1 MPSQN
6 NPFHGILLT
15 NPEGEQS
22 RLHEAKHNNARVA
35 LSPRSGGP
43 FMERSTLTS
52 PTSSATTTDRVNT
65 PVALQ
70 PANMANTPPAIF
82 FDGPGPEHH
91 HHHYGKSFQETTRGT
106 GIGTNLPHT
115 AAAANTT
122 TTSSL
127 ARPHATNSIEHPTM
141 ASANAGTGTGTG
153 VQFDSEDMERGR
165 SRIKKR
171 DRDRELYGAA
181 RSGATGTSISPGH
194 GSKSRSRSRSRSRSL
209 STSRSRLSIKEEEFL
224 KWTVLRQ
231 DPSIRLHNQ
240 GFNPFDSD
248 EGESEDS
255 DEKEGKAT
263 DRMRVRRVTR
273 SVANSNSEDE
283 SNSGDDNDSDSV
295 SSSSDEDE
303 EEDEEESDEE
313 QVSDVED
320 DTEIDAKFTYDLGVK
335 ILPNYCISINEILGT
350 SKPWIE
356 KYLKAHGGDEAINK
370 DIKVTSLPNGYIR
383 GMTLLTKGNGAHSSA
398 ADTGSSAVAG
408 RGGNTYIL
416 YMDLS
421 SESIYALLYVIGTVI
436 TNGDTLYIL
445 HWESNSQ
452 HVEESKI
459 VKNINK
465 LSKEVLHLFDCVSA
479 VIDDLDVIILSLT
492 HPYPKHLLSEM
503 IYGLK
508 PLLLCCSL
516 SMSLSGLQNFV
527 CSVPTLVIRKKLKRT
542 KRKSLTE

>member
-1 MPSQN
+1 MSSQK

-22 RLHEAKHNNARVA
+22 RLHETKHNNARVT
-35 LSPRSGGP
+35 LSPTSGGP
-43 FMERSTLTS
+43 SMERSTLSSPPMPSAATS
-52 PTSSATTTDRVNT
+52 TTNT
-65 PVALQ
+65 NRNNMPSALQ
-70 PANMANTPPAIF
+70 PANMVSTPPAIF
-82 FDGPGPEHH
+82 FDEHH
-91 HHHYGKSFQETTRGT
+91 HHHHQEHAQHYDKPSKETTRGT
-106 GIGTNLPHT
+106 TMGTNPPHIAVT
-115 AAAANTT
+115 SHVGSHTT
-122 TTSSL
+122 
-127 ARPHATNSIEHPTM
+127 NGIEHPTTT
-141 ASANAGTGTGTG
+141 SGNTGTG

-171 DRDRELYGAA
+171 DRDRELYGT
-181 RSGATGTSISPGH
+181 TGTHVSPSRGRGNGR

-240 GFNPFDSD
+240 GLNPFDSD
-248 EGESEDS
+248 EGVSEDS
-255 DEKEGKAT
+255 DEGEEEGRAIT
-263 DRMRVRRVTR
+263 THRMRMKRVNR

-283 SNSGDDNDSDSV
+283 SNSDESDNDSESA
-295 SSSSDEDE
+295 SSE
-303 EEDEEESDEE
+303 EEEEEESDEE

-320 DTEIDAKFTYDLGVK
+320 DTEIDAKFSYDLGVK

-356 KYLKAHGGDEAINK
+356 KYLKAHGGDEAIDR

-398 ADTGSSAVAG
+398 VDAGSPTVAG

-421 SESIYALLYVIGTVI
+421 SESIYALLYVMGTVI

-445 HWESNSQ
+445 HWESNSR